1 MMKLSMKLCAFA
13 GVTGLMATA
22 AAVAAMAQQPAAP
35 AAPAAAPIPVPAA
48 LAPYDKAGPAKT
60 VKNAEGPDCT
70 VFRPETLAARTP
82 VIVWSNG
89 NRQTPDKYATM
100 LDQLASN
107 GFVVAAAN
115 SGNAGTGAE
124 PLACLDYLTA
134 ENSKAGSVYQ
144 GKLDLTKVGAAGHSQ
159 GGGGTIMAARDA
171 RIKATAP
178 IMPYTRAGLG
188 FDPASIPLQK
198 VPMLLMSG
206 GADTIAPPATMH
218 QPVYDALTS
227 PVFWGNL
234 AGQAH
239 GVPAATDSGQYR
251 PLVIAWFRYQL
262 MGDTR
267 AAAVFTGAAC
277 GLCSAQ
283 GWTVQKKGL

>member
-1 MMKLSMKLCAFA
+1 MTKFSMKLCAFGA
-13 GVTGLMATA
+13 VSALVLTATA
-22 AAVAAMAQQPAAP
+22 AATWAQQAPAP
-35 AAPAAAPIPVPAA
+35 AAPAAATPPLPTA
-48 LAPYDKAGPAKT
+48 LAAYDKAGSVKT

-70 VFRPETLAARTP
+70 VFRPETLSAKTP

-124 PLACLDYLTA
+124 PLACLDYLTTQ
-134 ENSKAGSVYQ
+134 NTTAGSPYM

-159 GGGGTIMAARDA
+159 GGGGTLMAARDA
-171 RIKATAP
+171 RIKAIAP

-198 VPMLLMSG
+198 GPVLLMSG
-206 GADTIAPPATMH
+206 GADTIAPPEAMH
-218 QPVYDALTS
+218 KPVYDALTV
-227 PVFWGNL
+227 PVFWANV

-239 GVPAATDSGQYR
+239 T
-251 PLVIAWFRYQL
+251 
-262 MGDTR
+262 
-267 AAAVFTGAAC
+267 
-277 GLCSAQ
+277 
-283 GWTVQKKGL
+283 